1 MSNVICIAVDGP
13 SGAGKS
19 TVAKAVGA
27 ALGVEYIDT
36 GAMYRA
42 VGYGMV
48 QRGIG
53 VGEEDREKLE
63 AFLQDAEIDFR
74 QGKVHLNGEDVSGK
88 IRTPEISRMAS
99 DCSALAAVRAKLV
112 AAQREMGRKKSV
124 IMDGRDIGPNV
135 FPDAKY
141 KYFLTASAEE
151 RARRRLL
158 ELEAKYEAEVAAKG
172 AASMEKPEF
181 EQVLADMKQRDYND
195 SHRALNPL
203 TKAEDAVEIDST
215 HMNIGQVIDFILDR
229 VAE

>member
-1 MSNVICIAVDGP
+1 MGSKEDILVRLKKHAVDQVERP
-13 SGAGKS
+13 EMTFEPLTFFDPLVQFEKIM
-19 TVAKAVGA
+19 KAVGGNCVV
-27 ALGVEYIDT
+27 L
-36 GAMYRA
+36 
-42 VGYGMV
+42 
-48 QRGIG
+48 
-53 VGEEDREKLE
+53 EKG
-63 AFLQDAEIDFR
+63 QDVNE
-74 QGKVHLNGEDVSGK
+74 V
-88 IRTPEISRMAS
+88 IR
-99 DCSALAAVRAKLV
+99 
-112 AAQREMGRKKSV
+112 
-124 IMDGRDIGPNV
+124 NV

-141 KYFLTASAEE
+141 KFFLTASAEE
-151 RARRRLL
+151 LAKRRLL